1 MLRKTLTAASAA
13 ALLAATGLAGGDQ
26 VQAQENQVNEEEVRS
41 FLGEVRDE
49 LTELVRAGELE
60 RLREKV
66 QARVAD
72 EAQFAMGVQ
81 MMKDDEHKTF
91 NAATLEKDDI
101 LAVMQVIT
109 APDGIAIDDYELEV
123 EVEVAEVVPH
133 GTGAATVRS
142 RWTDSGTIAHAEQGQ
157 AAAGNP
163 EISFERELRC
173 THILH
178 RDDGQQFM
186 FGLTA
191 CDGQVRL

>member
-13 ALLAATGLAGGDQ
+13 ALLAATGLAGGNQ
-26 VQAQENQVNEEEVRS
+26 VQAQENQVTEEEVRS
-41 FLGEVRDE
+41 FLEEVRDE
-49 LTELVRAGELE
+49 LTEMVRAGELE

-91 NAATLEKDDI
+91 TAATLEKDDI

-109 APDGIAIDDYELEV
+109 APDGIAIDDYELEI
-123 EVEVAEVVPH
+123 EVAEVVSH

-142 RWTDSGTIAHAEQGQ
+142 RWMDSGTIAHAEQGQ